1 MNQARIEGVEFDTV
15 SYKEG
20 MARVVTVVERFKESV
35 DVWGHGVESI
45 DTAENILKLGLYT
58 GWTALHDIA
67 FKLESVTLE
76 HQLAGWDY
84 GAREVI
90 VLIALPKGF
99 TSSDF
104 GGYEA
109 RKKSIDGAK
118 KHVFEEQIPDKDLG
132 LPNQFKRRVPA
143 DRIIGYINLKTQE
156 FVLNPKFVPEIQS

>member
-20 MARVVTVVERFKESV
+20 MARVVTVVERF
-35 DVWGHGVESI
+35 I
-45 DTAENILKLGLYT
+45 
-58 GWTALHDIA
+58 
-67 FKLESVTLE
+67 ESVTLE